1 MTVIAFLFQS
11 RLCLPFFPCQG
22 YVCFQNSRKYAVY
35 PNGTF
40 EIYDVTQDDV
50 AFYTCR
56 VANSFGEMSDSA
68 SLNTTGNII

>member
-1 MTVIAFLFQS
+1 MS
-11 RLCLPFFPCQG
+11 SLPAAEILIMIKAPI
-22 YVCFQNSRKYAVY
+22 FQNSRKYAVY
-35 PNGTF
+35 PNGTM

-68 SLNTTGNII
+68 SLNTTGKPA